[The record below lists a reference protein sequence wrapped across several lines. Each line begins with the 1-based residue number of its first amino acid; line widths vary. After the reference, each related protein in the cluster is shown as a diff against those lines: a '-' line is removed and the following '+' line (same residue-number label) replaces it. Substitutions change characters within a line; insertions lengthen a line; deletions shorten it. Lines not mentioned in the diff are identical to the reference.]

1 VPVGLRSGDIL
12 ILWIALVTK
21 KPRLSPRAAEVRL
34 ESLFMSKL
42 LTGGS
47 EQLERDAP
55 PPHCSALASR
65 SPPRANL
72 IWHLVVRRSSS
83 ARGQGMMKNPNN
95 ASQCKCHRGGPR
107 NTTVRSE
114 GVGFP
119 TRPMRGRGGA
129 APTVASRVGKGSAGS
144 HFPNRCYWSL
154 AVCREARYRL
164 MGGGVWG
171 KWVPL
176 PPGTGTPK
184 LI

>member
-1 VPVGLRSGDIL
+1 MPVGLRSGDIL

-72 IWHLVVRRSSS
+72 IWHLVVRRSRS
-83 ARGQGMMKNPNN
+83 ARGQGIMNPCCVCVR
-95 ASQCKCHRGGPR
+95 QGQGPP
-107 NTTVRSE
+107 RS
-114 GVGFP
+114 FP
-119 TRPMRGRGGA
+119 TLPMRGRGGA